1 MRIGVAEG
9 RSNVGVTQAATGS
22 RGGRQVITVKRSA
35 ELEEFGREGRLR
47 FEAGDEAW
55 FEQTTAHGEVGSFG
69 TAAEEQSR
77 GREAVLALT
86 REQIREMTEAAGLE
100 IGDAGEADEDEFEA
114 YQAGDAGWIV
124 THGRFT
130 FEDRSWVANRVVN
143 VVVRDPE
150 DAGWKWALTTSQLLV
165 PNELLQPGSPLL
177 SPPGR

>member
-1 MRIGVAEG
+1 MI
-9 RSNVGVTQAATGS
+9 S
-22 RGGRQVITVKRSA
+22 VKRSA
-35 ELEEFGREGRLR
+35 ELEEFGREGRRR

-86 REQIREMTEAAGLE
+86 IEQIREMNEVAGLDIDE
-100 IGDAGEADEDEFEA
+100 AGEADEDVLEA
-114 YQAGDAGWIV
+114 YQAGDSGWIV
-124 THGRFT
+124 THSRFT
-130 FEDRSWVANRVVN
+130 FEDGSSVANRVVN

-150 DAGWKWALTTSQLLV
+150 DGGWKWVLTTSQLLV

-177 SPPGR
+177 SRPGT